1 MIPPIFVPSAR
12 DVSARLVALL
22 NQMSNSIQKEQG
34 LDAEQP
40 SEKKFAT
47 AFAGI

>member
-1 MIPPIFVPSAR
+1 MT
-12 DVSARLVALL
+12 
-22 NQMSNSIQKEQG
+22 NSIQTEQG

-40 SEKKFAT
+40 SEKKSAT